1 MNKPIPDGVDEMGP
15 AARLLDVPAA
25 ALVGAVRFSS
35 AHRLTMSVVALAA
48 TLVVGVVYLTF
59 GVFHLSPI
67 SSKIT
72 VRVHFSIS
80 GGLLPQQE
88 VMLRGVPVGKVNSV
102 ELTDNGVVAV
112 AEIDGGVEIPQ
123 GGEVRVAGLSMAGEQ
138 YLDFRP
144 TTDSGP
150 FLVDGSEVSSDE
162 TSTPVP
168 LASMLGNLDGMLA
181 QIDPAQLEMM
191 VAELGV
197 GPEGPKKLAAILDGG
212 TFLVSTLDA
221 VLPQTATLLRSSK
234 VLLGT
239 LGDVGPGLSSTTSNL
254 SELLRGVE
262 AKDAGLREFFDNTP
276 STLKSIDAL
285 IADNSPTM
293 VQLLGN
299 LTTVAQMAYLNVPAL
314 QEFFAPTYR
323 QGSTLEA
330 LATVFHDGGI
340 WAFVNIYPR
349 YSCDYNL
356 PRLPA
361 MVPDFPEPYLY
372 TYCDNEDPSVLVRGA
387 RNAPRQPGDDTAGP
401 PAGVVPDAQAT
412 PTPIGP
418 QSIPLPYGGPDLE
431 QSPPG

>member
-1 MNKPIPDGVDEMGP
+1 MSKQVIHSATETGAVS
-15 AARLLDVPAA
+15 RLLDAPAGAVVAA
-25 ALVGAVRFSS
+25 ARFSS
-35 AHRLTMSVVALAA
+35 AHRLTMSVAALVL
-48 TLVVGVVYLTF
+48 TFVVGVMYLTF
-59 GVFHLSPI
+59 GVFQLSL
-67 SSKIT
+67 SGSKIT

-80 GGLLPQQE
+80 GGLLPEQD
-88 VMLRGVPVGKVNSV
+88 VMLRGVPVGKVRSI
-102 ELTDNGVVAV
+102 ELTEEGIVAV
-112 AEIDGGVEIPQ
+112 AEIDSKFEIPRN
-123 GGEVRVAGLSMAGEQ
+123 GEVRVAGLSLAGEQ
-138 YLDFRP
+138 YLDLRP
-144 TTDSGP
+144 TTESGP
-150 FLVDGSEVSSDE
+150 YLVDGSEIFADE

-168 LASMLGNLDGMLA
+168 LATMLGNLDGMLA
-181 QIDPAQLEMM
+181 QIDPEELET
-191 VAELGV
+191 VIKELGV
-197 GPEGPKKLAAILDGG
+197 GPDGPKKLAAILDGG
-212 TFLVSTLDA
+212 TFLISTLDS
-221 VLPQTATLLRSSK
+221 VLPQTTTLLRSSK

-239 LGDVGPGLSSTTSNL
+239 LAESAPGLKSTASNL
-254 SELLRGVE
+254 STLFGGLAE
-262 AKDAGLREFFDNTP
+262 KDAGLRQLLDGTP
-276 STLKSIDAL
+276 STLRSIDAV
-285 IADNSPTM
+285 IANNSPTM

-330 LATVFHDGGI
+330 LTSLFHDGGI

-361 MVPDFPEPYLY
+361 TVPDFPEPYLY

-401 PAGVVPDAQAT
+401 PSGVTPDQQAT

-431 QSPPG
+431 QVPTR